1 MLSRRVFSRRKAIVG
16 GVAALVTALAK
27 PVLAT
32 PGYIYYRRVA
42 FHNLNTAESL
52 DAVYWAND
60 YYIPQ
65 SLKRID
71 WVLRDF
77 HVNATHA
84 IDKKLLDLLFA
95 LQRRLNTDEPFQV
108 TSGYRSPK
116 TNARLVK
123 LNEGGA
129 AHSLHMKG
137 MAVDVFLK
145 ERSIGD
151 LHSAAI
157 AAGAGGVGYYPSH
170 GFIHL
175 DVGPVRQWSENG

>member
-16 GVAALVTALAK
+16 GAAALVTALAK
-27 PVLAT
+27 PVFAT

-65 SLKRID
+65 SLRRVD

-77 HVNATHA
+77 HVNATHV
-84 IDKKLLDLLFA
+84 IDPKLLDLLYF
-95 LQRRLNTDEPFQV
+95 LQMRLNTYEPFQV
-108 TSGYRSPK
+108 TSGYRSPQ
-116 TNARLVK
+116 TNARLVA
-123 LNEGGA
+123 LNEGAA

-137 MAVDVFLK
+137 MAIDVFI
-145 ERSIGD
+145 RDRGIGD
-151 LHSAAI
+151 LHSAAL
-157 AAGAGGVGYYPSH
+157 AAGVGGVGYYPSH
-170 GFIHL
+170 GFVHL
-175 DVGPVRQWSENG
+175 DVGPVRRWSESG

>member
-1 MLSRRVFSRRKAIVG
+1 MLSRTGLSRRKAIAG
-16 GVAALVTALAK
+16 GMAALATALAK
-27 PVLAT
+27 PLLAA

-77 HVNATHA
+77 HANATHA
-84 IDKKLLDLLFA
+84 IDPKLLDLLVL
-95 LQRRLNTDEPFQV
+95 LQRRLGTDEPFQV

-116 TNARLVK
+116 TNARLVA
-123 LNEGGA
+123 LNEGAA

-137 MAVDVFLK
+137 MAVDVFLR
-145 ERSIGD
+145 ERSLRD
-151 LHSAAI
+151 LHSAALD
-157 AAGAGGVGYYPSH
+157 AGAGGVGYYPTH
-170 GFIHL
+170 GFVHL
-175 DVGPVRQWSENG
+175 DVGQVRQWTETG